1 MRSPIPAIRAE
12 ALTKH
17 YGQVRALNGLDLHAD
32 PGTVLGLLGPNG
44 AGKTTAVRTLATLTD
59 PDSGRACIQGYDTVG
74 HGDQVRARIGLT
86 GQYASVDEVL
96 TGRENLEMFARLH
109 GLSPSAARGR
119 AGELL
124 HDFDLTEAAD
134 RGSRTYSGGM
144 RRRLDLAVSLLRD
157 PDVLFLDEPTTG
169 LDPRSRMQVWET
181 IAALVREGT
190 TVLLTTQYL
199 EEADHLA
206 DRVSVVDHGRAVAT
220 GTPDDLRARVGGLRL
235 DVLVHDPADLGRA
248 AELLG
253 GALEAAPSV
262 DPPGRRVGVAVTDRV
277 RSLMLASRALEG
289 MGPRIA
295 DLDVRRPSL
304 DEVFLSLTGH
314 TAAPADTETDTVGT
328 TR

>member
-1 MRSPIPAIRAE
+1 MRSPSPAVRAE

-17 YGQVRALNGLDLHAD
+17 YGQVRALDGLDLHVD

-44 AGKTTAVRTLATLTD
+44 AGKTTAVRTLATLTT
-59 PDSGRACIQGYDTVG
+59 PDSGRARVQGYDTVA
-74 HGDQVRARIGLT
+74 HGEQVRARIGLT
-86 GQYASVDEVL
+86 GQYASVDELL

-119 AGELL
+119 AEELL
-124 HDFDLTEAAD
+124 QDFDLADAAD

-144 RRRLDLAVSLLRD
+144 RRRLDLAVSLLRE

-181 IAALVREGT
+181 VAALVREGT

-199 EEADHLA
+199 EEADRLA
-206 DRVSVVDHGRAVAT
+206 DRITVVDHGRAVAT
-220 GTPDDLRARVGGLRL
+220 GTPDDLRSRVGGLRL

-253 GALEAAPSV
+253 GALGTAPSV
-262 DPPGRRVGVAVTDRV
+262 DPPGRRVGASVTDRV
-277 RSLMLASRALEG
+277 RALMLASRALEE
-289 MGPRIA
+289 MSPRIA

-314 TAAPADTETDTVGT
+314 TAAPAETGTVES

>member
-1 MRSPIPAIRAE
+1 MSPPMPALHAE

-17 YGQVRALNGLDLHAD
+17 YGQVRALNGLDLHAE

-44 AGKTTAVRTLATLTD
+44 ADKTTAVRTLATLTD
-59 PDSGRACIQGYDTVG
+59 PDSGRARIQGYDTVEN
-74 HGDQVRARIGLT
+74 GDEVRARIGLA

-109 GLSPSAARGR
+109 GLTPSAARGR
-119 AGELL
+119 AEALL
-124 HDFDLTEAAD
+124 SDFDLTEAAD
-134 RGSRTYSGGM
+134 RGSHTYSGGM
-144 RRRLDLAVSLLRD
+144 RRRLDLAVSLLRE

-181 IAALVREGT
+181 VAALVREGT

-206 DRVSVVDHGRAVAT
+206 DRVTVVDHGRAVAA

-253 GALEAAPSV
+253 GALGAAPSV
-262 DPPGRRVGVAVTDRV
+262 DPPGRRVGVPVTDRV
-277 RSLMLASRALEG
+277 RALMLASRALDG
-289 MGPRIA
+289 MGPLIA

-304 DEVFLSLTGH
+304 DEVFLSPTGR
-314 TAAPADTETDTVGT
+314 TAAPADNDTAEA